1 MVCPPK
7 NGAGDGVPSSRYMTR
22 CTQRR
27 LVRPREA
34 LCGWPPCPESPLPH
48 FSQPTWGDRGS
59 SLALQASAPWML
71 PCCDPVHGSLPS
83 PDFCDITYLFG
94 VLSYFSVSIS
104 VSLRFLLVL
113 NVWHKSQITNSETFI
128 ILIFKITT
136 FTFYFGLLV
145 CHIVETEMSVNSG
158 SPQIFLLPCSP
169 LSPRDSYAGRW
180 WG

>member
-48 FSQPTWGDRGS
+48 FSQPTWGARGS

-94 VLSYFSVSIS
+94 VLSYFPVSIS
-104 VSLRFLLVL
+104 VSLLFLLVL
-113 NVWHKSQITNSETFI
+113 NVWHKSQITNSETFM

-136 FTFYFGLLV
+136 FTFYFRLLV
-145 CHIVETEMSVNSG
+145 YHIVETEMSVNSG
-158 SPQIFLLPCSP
+158 SSQILLLPCSP